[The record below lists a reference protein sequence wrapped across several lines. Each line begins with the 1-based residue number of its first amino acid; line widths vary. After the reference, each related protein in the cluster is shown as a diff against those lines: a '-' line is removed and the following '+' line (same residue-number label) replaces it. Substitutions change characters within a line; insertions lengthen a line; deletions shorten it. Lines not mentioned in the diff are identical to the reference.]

1 MISRQQESRD
11 IDPGE
16 MVTAIMSGWGGG
28 YHTSS
33 NTPEGRKP
41 VPLSAAEIIN
51 RLRELE
57 ALCNKS
63 VVDFLTRTVAN
74 HVRDNK
80 NPHNTD
86 LTQFNTEIM
95 HLLYELY
102 LEQGNTGT
110 FEFFYKELFQ
120 VFQIAGIT
128 DLRDGMDETM
138 LATIAVVKKYISEH
152 NRSLSAHSAL
162 FERLIPGVPVL
173 TDPTFSMSANFQFP
187 ALYQSPLLDRWNYI
201 GKDGFLYENTNNT
214 LPIDYTFGEPMVPIF
229 EDRENLC
236 VFSNDLSR
244 ASWVRNKLL
253 VGSTNGFSLDK
264 LNRGTTVVETTD
276 YSAHEHKATLKDL
289 EIEED
294 TTYTASVVFLPEE
307 AKYFAIRIKGT
318 TFSPTDVAYFNVEK
332 GTGIVG
338 STDGRF
344 KADIVKLH
352 SGACR
357 MSITWRNT
365 NSTLTDIE
373 FIPYI
378 DSGEGLA
385 YRGRGRVLGTI
396 SGVQVEKGDGM
407 SPIIHTSGIKT
418 LRRGVA
424 ISVPLDSRFDMD
436 KGTIVIEYR
445 APLPFDDDHINT
457 LYAIRDTEGKMVC
470 SAEYREPSALMFS
483 LFDVFGSMIW
493 DYPLEN
499 GTTRR
504 RTVVQMYSDLTQIV
518 AATGIVP
525 KSTNTIGV
533 RFKAGNVLDIGHNN
547 GLNYLNGYVS
557 KVWYYP
563 TELTANNV
571 AFLAGE

>member
-95 HLLYELY
+95 NLLYNLY
-102 LEQGNTGT
+102 LEQGYTGS

-120 VFQIAGIT
+120 IFQIAGVT
-128 DLRDGMDETM
+128 DLRDGMDESM

-152 NRSLSAHSAL
+152 NRSLSAHKDL
-162 FERLIPGVPVL
+162 FDRLIPGVPV
-173 TDPTFSMSANFQFP
+173 TADPTFAMSANFQFP

-201 GKDGFLYENTNNT
+201 ARDGFLYENTNNC
-214 LPIDYTFGEPMVPIF
+214 LPLDHTFGEPMVPIF

-236 VFSNDLSR
+236 IFSNDLSR
-244 ASWVRNKLL
+244 AGWVKQKLL
-253 VGSTNGFSLDK
+253 IGSVTGFSLDK
-264 LNRGTTVVETTD
+264 LNRGSVVVESTD
-276 YSAHEHKATLKDL
+276 YSSHEHLVRLKDL
-289 EIEED
+289 PVEID
-294 TTYTASVVFLPEE
+294 TTYTASVVFLPQE

-318 TFSPTDVAYFNVEK
+318 TFSPTDIAYFNVEK

-365 NSTLTDIE
+365 NSTLTDID
-373 FIPYI
+373 FIPYL
-378 DSGEGLA
+378 SSSEGMS
-385 YRGRGRVLGTI
+385 YRGRGRTLGTI
-396 SGVQVEKGDGM
+396 SAVQVEKGDGM
-407 SPIIHTSGIKT
+407 SPIIHTNGVKT
-418 LRRGVA
+418 LRRGVS
-424 ISVPLDSRFDMD
+424 ISIPLDSRFDMN
-436 KGTIVIEYR
+436 KGTIVIEHR
-445 APLPFDDDHINT
+445 APLPFRDDVKNT
-457 LYAIRDTEGKMVC
+457 LYAIRSNDGKMVC

-483 LFDVFGSMIW
+483 LFDVFGSKIW

-499 GTTRR
+499 GISRR

-518 AATGIVP
+518 AATGISP

-533 RFKAGNVLDIGHNN
+533 RFKAGNILDIGHNN
-547 GLNYLNGYVS
+547 KLNYLNGYVS

-563 TELTANNV
+563 NELTANHV